1 MTIILTKKI
10 SIIDEQGPNLILCL
24 TAEER
29 IKAKQKIALKQ
40 KNVQLKLNELKL
52 DLPRGTVLQS
62 GDFLT
67 TETEDFWVLIQAR
80 SEPVVTVTAQ
90 YPLQLAKAAYHL
102 GNRHVSLEITNNY
115 LRFSPDHVIESML
128 IQMGF
133 NLTQELAPF
142 SPEIGAYKH

>member
-1 MTIILTKKI
+1 M
-10 SIIDEQGPNLILCL
+10 
-24 TAEER
+24 
-29 IKAKQKIALKQ
+29 
-40 KNVQLKLNELKL
+40 
-52 DLPRGTVLQS
+52 
-62 GDFLT
+62 
-67 TETEDFWVLIQAR
+67 LIQAR